1 MQPGCTGVCVH
12 EMSQL
17 VYEAGCWCAPATVA
31 ETMTQP
37 NIQSFCLA
45 FRTCQG
51 SVLCLGPER
60 LYLICSLRH
69 VWLCRLLTPSSVGFA
84 PGSQRYLHHCSSF
97 HASPR
102 WLLALCSSHYAAV
115 CADHGVLLG
124 AGVSVLGPIH
134 VGAGAKVGAGS
145 VVVTDLP
152 NHSVAVGVPARIIRY
167 NCPRE
172 PSMDMDAVA
181 DFKHDYQI

>member
-1 MQPGCTGVCVH
+1 MSVIQLQPDLQMHG
-12 EMSQL
+12 
-17 VYEAGCWCAPATVA
+17 PAWSWPYA
-31 ETMTQP
+31 
-37 NIQSFCLA
+37 
-45 FRTCQG
+45 
-51 SVLCLGPER
+51 
-60 LYLICSLRH
+60 CSLLH
-69 VWLCRLLTPSSVGFA
+69 WQYAAQPPCHHSV
-84 PGSQRYLHHCSSF
+84 
-97 HASPR
+97 ASPGYLSSYR
-102 WLLALCSSHYAAV
+102 CAL
-115 CADHGVLLG
+115 ADHGVLLG

-152 NHSVAVGVPARIIRY
+152 NHSVAVGVPAKIIRY

>member
-1 MQPGCTGVCVH
+1 MHPVFILKLQPACSC
-12 EMSQL
+12 M
-17 VYEAGCWCAPATVA
+17 
-31 ETMTQP
+31 
-37 NIQSFCLA
+37 
-45 FRTCQG
+45 
-51 SVLCLGPER
+51 VLRGLGPTPAACCTDSTLLR
-60 LYLICSLRH
+60 LRAASAQTSRGG
-69 VWLCRLLTPSSVGFA
+69 PSW
-84 PGSQRYLHHCSSF
+84 QC
-97 HASPR
+97 
-102 WLLALCSSHYAAV
+102 AL
-115 CADHGVLLG
+115 ADHGVLLG

-152 NHSVAVGVPARIIRY
+152 NHSVAVGVPAKIIRY